1 MVILIKQFWMSI
13 LFLQDDILED
23 ELITDQSF
31 DFTIL
36 KYIGV
41 ILAVLLFFIM
51 IYLLIKFI
59 KIVFKLEDSLKNL
72 KVDVYNVKSENF
84 KSLNKV
90 DQKINDFI
98 IKNEQPI
105 TVKNTSQPTVQEE
118 PSQPITFEIK
128 KQAIQKENKQ
138 NTKYYFST
146 PYLDNKFLISDGKTA
161 PNEKTIYCI
170 SNETLMLYD
179 NINTETMNSAFNSMD
194 LVIKTACLVVNS
206 KEPNHNNI
214 LMVQSGKIIK
224 EGEDYRILEKIK
236 IKFQ

>member
-1 MVILIKQFWMSI
+1 MVILIKPFWMSI
-13 LFLQDDILED
+13 LFLKDDILED

-36 KYIGV
+36 KYIGA

-72 KVDVYNVKSENF
+72 KDDVYNVKSENF
-84 KSLNKV
+84 KTLNKV

-98 IKNEQPI
+98 IKNEKSI

-128 KQAIQKENKQ
+128 KEAIQQENEQ
-138 NTKYYFST
+138 NANYYFST

-170 SNETLMLYD
+170 SNDTLILHD
-179 NINTETMNSAFNSMD
+179 NINTEAMNSAINSMD

-206 KEPNHNNI
+206 KEPNHTNI
-214 LMVQSGKIIK
+214 IMVESGKVIK
-224 EGEDYRILEKIK
+224 EGEDYRILEKLK